1 MKKTLIAAAALASLA
16 GVAQAQSVTLYG
28 RVDVGF
34 EYVSDTTTNG
44 LQIAGSPTDSVSKLQ
59 NGGILPSIWGMRGS
73 EDLGNGL
80 KAVFNLES
88 DFGGDTGGSRGLG
101 NISTLFGRQANVG
114 LSGSFGTVLLGRQ
127 YSPAILA
134 DLGTDPRGYKE
145 SFSSLLTYALSQNP
159 AGNSLGEGNNGAGIF
174 TSNMISYTGA
184 FGPVT
189 LRAGYGLGEV
199 AGKGSDRS
207 TIALGLTYSGP
218 ITVSASY
225 KLIKSTTTTVTV
237 TPDNPNTP
245 ANELVTATGDMAE
258 TKRFSLGASVP
269 LGNSLTFKAYY
280 AVATGDRVDGVE
292 IQDLQTL
299 GLGVNWAWN
308 PANTLTVAYY
318 RGDDDKAN
326 GKTND
331 IVISN
336 DYALSKRT
344 TLYVQY
350 VHADV
355 DAGANVV
362 GSIAVDRG
370 IVAGEKTSIFGVGLK
385 HDF

>member
-34 EYVSDTTTNG
+34 EYVSDVAT
-44 LQIAGSPTDSVSKLQ
+44 AGGTDSVSKLQ

-88 DFGGDTGGSRGLG
+88 DFGGDTGGNRGLG
-101 NISTLFGRQANVG
+101 NISNALFGRQANVG

-134 DLGTDPRGYKE
+134 DLGTDPRGFKE

-159 AGNSLGEGNNGAGIF
+159 STNGLGAGQNNNGAGIF
-174 TSNMISYTGA
+174 TSNLISYTTA
-184 FGPVT
+184 IGPVT

-199 AGKGSDRS
+199 AGESSDGS
-207 TIALGLTYSGP
+207 TVALGATYAGP
-218 ITVSASY
+218 VTVSGSY
-225 KLIKSTTTTVTV
+225 QLIKG
-237 TPDNPNTP
+237 
-245 ANELVTATGDMAE
+245 TGQEE
-258 TKRFSLGASVP
+258 TKRFSAGVAVPFGA
-269 LGNSLTFKAYY
+269 LTFKAYF
-280 AVATGDRVDGVE
+280 AQATGDNLAGVE
-292 IQDLQTL
+292 VSDLQTYA
-299 GLGVNWAWN
+299 LGVNWAWN

-318 RGDDDKAN
+318 HGDDDKFN
-326 GKTND
+326 GKSND

>member
-1 MKKTLIAAAALASLA
+1 MNKTLIAAAALASLA
-16 GVAQAQSVTLYG
+16 GAAQAQSVTLYG

-34 EYVSDTTTNG
+34 EYVSKTANG
-44 LQIAGSPTDSVSKLQ
+44 AGGTDSVSKLE
-59 NGGILPSIWGMRGS
+59 NGGILPSIWGLRGS

-88 DFGGDTGGSRGLG
+88 DFDGSTGGERFGGSLR
-101 NISTLFGRQANVG
+101 LFGRQANVG
-114 LSGSFGTVLLGRQ
+114 LSGGFGTVLLGRQ

-134 DLGTDPRGYKE
+134 DLGTEPRGFKE
-145 SFSSLLTYALSQNP
+145 SFSLLLPYALSQAP
-159 AGNSLGEGNNGAGIF
+159 AGNGTTGNNFLGIF
-174 TSNMISYTGA
+174 NGNMVSYTGA

-189 LRAGYGLGEV
+189 LRAGYGLGEQASGKSS
-199 AGKGSDRS
+199 AGS
-207 TIALGLTYSGP
+207 TVALGATYTGP

-225 KLIKSTTTTVTV
+225 QQIKGLPTAAVAV
-237 TPDNPNTP
+237 PPTP
-245 ANELVTATGDMAE
+245 AAVNADAE
-258 TKRFSLGASVP
+258 TRRYSLGVAVP
-269 LGNSLTFKAYY
+269 LGDLTLKAYY
-280 AVATGDRVDGVE
+280 SNAKRDNGTGVE
-292 IQDLQTL
+292 DQDLSNI
-299 GLGVNWAWN
+299 GLGVNYAWA

-318 RGDDDKAN
+318 HGKDKKFAGGN

-344 TLYVQY
+344 TFYAQY

-355 DAGANVV
+355 DANANAA
-362 GSIAVDRG
+362 GSIAADRG
-370 IVAGEKTSIFGVGLK
+370 LVAGEKTSILSVGLK

>member
-1 MKKTLIAAAALASLA
+1 MNKTLIAAAALASLA

-34 EYVSDTTTNG
+34 EYVSKTANG
-44 LQIAGSPTDSVSKLQ
+44 AGGTDSVSKLQ
-59 NGGILPSIWGMRGS
+59 NGGILPSIWGLRGS

-88 DFGGDTGGSRGLG
+88 DFDGSTGGERFDGALR
-101 NISTLFGRQANVG
+101 LFGRQANVG
-114 LSGSFGTVLLGRQ
+114 LSGGFGTVLLGRQ

-134 DLGTDPRGYKE
+134 DLGTEPRGFKE
-145 SFSSLLTYALSQNP
+145 SFSLLLPYAGSQAP
-159 AGNSLGEGNNGAGIF
+159 AGNATTGNNFLGIF
-174 TSNMISYTGA
+174 NGNMVSYTGA

-199 AGKGSDRS
+199 AGQSSAGR
-207 TIALGLTYSGP
+207 TIALGATYTGP
-218 ITVSASY
+218 VTVSGSY
-225 KLIKSTTTTVTV
+225 QSIKGL
-237 TPDNPNTP
+237 P
-245 ANELVTATGDMAE
+245 AAAKDAE
-258 TKRFSLGASVP
+258 TKRYSLGVAVP
-269 LGNSLTFKAYY
+269 LGDLTLKAYY
-280 AVATGDRVDGVE
+280 SNSVGDNATGTEV
-292 IQDLQTL
+292 QDLSNI
-299 GLGVNWAWN
+299 GLGVNYAWA

-318 RGDDDKAN
+318 HGKDKKFAGGN

-344 TLYVQY
+344 TFYAQY

-355 DAGANVV
+355 DANANVV
-362 GSIAVDRG
+362 GSVAWDRG
-370 IVAGEKTSIFGVGLK
+370 IVAGEKTSILSIGLK